1 MTAKKIARFLHYVT
15 QAQAHILRDRVLILL
30 VFVII
35 IISGAIKTYFKTLKA
50 GWKKALTR
58 RSIEGLPEVNNKLE
72 ESDIM
77 ARRSQRLHNVSW

>member
-1 MTAKKIARFLHYVT
+1 MIAKKIARFLHYVT
-15 QAQAHILRDRVLILL
+15 QAHILRDRVLILL

-35 IISGAIKTYFKTLKA
+35 IIISGAIKTYFKTLKA
-50 GWKKALTR
+50 GRKKALTR